1 MMNGDV
7 DSLIQIIMGMGLIPE
22 KDIQLLCDKV
32 SFKTYYQVKEILIE
46 EDNVQRVSAPVTIC
60 GDVHGQFYD
69 LLELFNIGK
78 CEK

>member
-32 SFKTYYQVKEILIE
+32 SFKTYY
-46 EDNVQRVSAPVTIC
+46 
-60 GDVHGQFYD
+60 
-69 LLELFNIGK
+69 
-78 CEK
+78 